1 MERDE
6 TIAGY
11 LRNWKAIQQN
21 RPNQGKSVTKKH
33 RKRPQS
39 GLFHVYIRGTNH
51 KIIFYDNQD
60 RSVFLIILNGEAVK
74 NKSQISAFI
83 LMDNHLHL
91 QIKTENLSSLIK
103 CVLSRYAIW
112 FNNRRGWKGPLF
124 EKPFGSSPIHSSMLM
139 KNNILYI
146 LSNALRERISIYPE
160 DYLWSS
166 YHFGFNSTPSDIC
179 ELINID
185 TSTVEEFFKTR
196 FNFRNEIL
204 TFRPEND
211 SAKTSYSGRTPH
223 SDIIKYFNLLL
234 SGRNIYTLT
243 DPEKRSIIRR
253 LRFEMQANYW
263 QIASI
268 VRVSYAEAREAC
280 R

>member
-1 MERDE
+1 M
-6 TIAGY
+6 
-11 LRNWKAIQQN
+11 
-21 RPNQGKSVTKKH
+21 
-33 RKRPQS
+33 
-39 GLFHVYIRGTNH
+39 
-51 KIIFYDNQD
+51 
-60 RSVFLIILNGEAVK
+60 FLIILNGEAVK

-166 YHFGFNSTPSDIC
+166 YHFGFNSTPSEIC

>member
-124 EKPFGSSPIHSSMLM
+124 EKPFGSSPIHSSMLIKTTFCIFSAM
-139 KNNILYI
+139 PFGRESAFTLKIIYGRHIILV
-146 LSNALRERISIYPE
+146 
-160 DYLWSS
+160 
-166 YHFGFNSTPSDIC
+166 
-179 ELINID
+179 LIQ
-185 TSTVEEFFKTR
+185 
-196 FNFRNEIL
+196 
-204 TFRPEND
+204 
-211 SAKTSYSGRTPH
+211 
-223 SDIIKYFNLLL
+223 LLVKFV
-234 SGRNIYTLT
+234 N
-243 DPEKRSIIRR
+243 
-253 LRFEMQANYW
+253 
-263 QIASI
+263 
-268 VRVSYAEAREAC
+268 
-280 R
+280 